1 METQYTKTQGNRE
14 CSSKKKVHRN
24 KCLHLGKKQRYQ
36 INNVTVHLK
45 ELEVRRTNE
54 AQIQQKEGKLKRL
67 EQKQMKQR
75 PESNRKVQ

>member
-14 CSSKKKVHRN
+14 RSSKKKFIEIN
-24 KCLHLGKKQRYQ
+24 AYIQKTK
-36 INNVTVHLK
+36 ISTNNVTIHLK

>member
-1 METQYTKTQGNRE
+1 MPTFR
-14 CSSKKKVHRN
+14 
-24 KCLHLGKKQRYQ
+24 KKQRYQ
-36 INNVTVHLK
+36 INNVTIHLK
-45 ELEVRRTNE
+45 ELEVRRTNK